1 MKIRVLKSSVGFNA
15 DPKDNKEIIAIKLGN
30 TIMNIASMALDEA
43 DMNYGYGDSMERQ
56 QMVDIEK
63 EAIKSF
69 VLENKDAI
77 KDVYNLIYEHLEDN
91 NYHTTNDALAQV
103 LNIQ

>member
-1 MKIRVLKSSVGFNA
+1 MMIRVLKSSVGFNA
-15 DPKDNKEIIAIKLGN
+15 KPENDKEQIAVKLGDK
-30 TIMNIASMALDEA
+30 IMSLASMALDEA
-43 DMNYGYGDSMERQ
+43 DMNYGYGDALEKEE
-56 QMVDIEK
+56 MVDIEK

>member
-1 MKIRVLKSSVGFNA
+1 MWIKLLKSSVGFNA
-15 DPKDNKEIIAIKLGN
+15 KPENDKEKIAIKLGN
-30 TIMNIASMALDEA
+30 NIMSIASMALDEA
-43 DMNYGYGDSMERQ
+43 DINNGYGDSMERQ

-91 NYHTTNDALAQV
+91 NYHTTNDALAQI